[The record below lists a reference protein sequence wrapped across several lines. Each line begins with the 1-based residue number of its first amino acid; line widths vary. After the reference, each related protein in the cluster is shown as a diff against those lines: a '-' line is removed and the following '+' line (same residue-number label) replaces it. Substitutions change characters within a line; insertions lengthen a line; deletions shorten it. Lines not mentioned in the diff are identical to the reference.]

1 VSEAEE
7 SEASGASTLAQVA
20 ARAGVT
26 PATVRRWTREGLV
39 PQYEGSWNAVA
50 GTQVRIIARL
60 RARGHSIEEIRTAS
74 ESGALAGYIDDLL
87 APPQGGYTLKQAA
100 RATNLEPALVQ
111 RIYTTMGFST
121 LSMDAFSEEDL
132 VILRYASQALEAGL
146 PLVALLQMLRVYG
159 QALAQIADAEVR
171 LFHIYVH
178 EPLMREGVP
187 ALKIAEEMSGLVR
200 QLLPFASPF
209 MNFAHERFLGHFIE
223 QDVIGHMETDMEQE
237 LQEGRLRV
245 VIAFADLAGYTKLT
259 EERGDEEAVGAVER
273 FVEAVEK
280 TLPADSRVIKTLGDE
295 VMVVGSDP
303 VALTEWAVDFQSLK
317 LPDTPAPRIGVH
329 YGQALYRD
337 GDYYGREVNQ
347 AARVVAR
354 AAGGEVL
361 VTRSVAEVSA
371 GVERLQIELIGQI
384 RLKGFSEATE
394 LYVASARE

>member
-1 VSEAEE
+1 M
-7 SEASGASTLAQVA
+7 TLSQVA
-20 ARAGVT
+20 AGAGT
-26 PATVRRWTREGLV
+26 SPATVRRWVKEGLV
-39 PQYEGSWNAVA
+39 PQYEGAWNTVA
-50 GTQVRIIARL
+50 ATQVRIIARL
-60 RARGHSIEEIRTAS
+60 RARGHSIEEIRNAS
-74 ESGALAGYIDDLL
+74 DSGALAGYIDDLL
-87 APPQGGYTLKQAA
+87 APPQGGYTLEQAA
-100 RATNLEPALVQ
+100 RAVNLEPALVQ
-111 RIYTTMGFST
+111 RIYTTIGFST
-121 LSMDAFSEEDL
+121 LAMDAFSEEDL
-132 VILRYASQALEAGL
+132 VVLRYASEALAAGL

-187 ALKIAEEMSGLVR
+187 ALQIAEEMSGLVR

-245 VIAFADLAGYTKLT
+245 SIAFADLAGYTRLT
-259 EERGDEEAVGAVER
+259 EERGDEEAVSAVER
-273 FVEAVEK
+273 FVEAVDQ
-280 TLPADSRVIKTLGDE
+280 TLPADARVIKTLGDE

-303 VALTEWAVDFQSLK
+303 VALTEWAVDFQSLE

-329 YGQALYRD
+329 YGAALYRD

-361 VTRSVAEVSA
+361 VTRPVADA
-371 GVERLQIELIGQI
+371 AGGVERLQIELIGQI

-394 LYVASARE
+394 LFVASARA